1 MCMSRNTKKGH
12 IVIVSSLSA
21 HVPLPGQTAYSATK
35 AALRVQSPSTPAE
48 YSQGLCAQS
57 LRAVHVLGQIAMPR
71 QNPTS
76 GPQFNRSISC
86 SNKLSGPI

>member
-1 MCMSRNTKKGH
+1 MCMSRNTKEGH

-48 YSQGLCAQS
+48 CSQGLCAQF
-57 LRAVHVLGQIAMPR
+57 LRAVHVLGQRAMPS
-71 QNPTS
+71 QLTL
-76 GPQFNRSISC
+76 GPHIRRSRI
-86 SNKLSGPI
+86 L